1 MKNPKTNVTP
11 LRAPKGGP
19 ELQVHAGGNVT
30 QPDLM
35 AWADTYARAVLRIH
49 GAPAL
54 PAETPQVAA

>member
-1 MKNPKTNVTP
+1 MKRPTTDITP

-19 ELQVHAGGNVT
+19 DLQVRAIGNVT

-35 AWADTYARAVLRIH
+35 AWADTYARAVVRIA

-54 PAETPQVAA
+54 PISTPQAA